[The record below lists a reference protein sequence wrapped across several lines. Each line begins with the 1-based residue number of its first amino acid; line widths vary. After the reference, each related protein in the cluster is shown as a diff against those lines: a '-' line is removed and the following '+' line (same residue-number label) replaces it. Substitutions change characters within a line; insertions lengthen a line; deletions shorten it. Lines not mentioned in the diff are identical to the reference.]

1 MSIPRVIHQ
10 TWKTEAIPPLY
21 QPFVDSV
28 RTHHPGWEH
37 RLWTDA
43 DNLRFIQERFPW
55 FLETFVSYRHDIERA
70 DAVRYFLLY
79 EFGGIYVDLDM
90 ECLRP
95 FDDLVREEGV
105 HFSLEAGP
113 TLVQQVISNA
123 FMAAP
128 PRHPFF
134 HGLIHELADIRGPD
148 VTFGD
153 VFRNTGPDMLHAQCI
168 RRRDEHVIH
177 VIGLDRIC
185 PKGVLSQNVL
195 LPSRDIDEIRERT
208 LLYAIHHNTESW
220 NTQYPAPSAPIP
232 GYTLFR
238 GHDVPGFDIDFV
250 QNPGPSFKTIR
261 AACDAEEGAIGFNFN
276 GYIKGRGG
284 TLERQDGRT
293 SWLKEGVEPW
303 VCIKNDRLDLV
314 RRGS

>member
-1 MSIPRVIHQ
+1 MSVPRVIHQ
-10 TWKTEAIPPLY
+10 TWKTESIPPLY
-21 QPFVDSV
+21 QTYVESV
-28 RTHHPGWEH
+28 RAHHPEWEH

-43 DNLRFIQERFPW
+43 DNLRFIDERFPW
-55 FLETFVSYRHDIERA
+55 FLETFLSYRHDIERA

-95 FDDLVREEGV
+95 FDDLVAEAGV

-113 TLVQQVISNA
+113 TLVQQVTSNA

-134 HGLIHELADIRGPD
+134 HTLIHELADIRGPD

-153 VFRNTGPDMLHAQCI
+153 VFRNTGPDMLHEQCV
-168 RRRDEHVIH
+168 RHRGEHVIH

-185 PKGVLSQNVL
+185 PIGVISQNVL
-195 LPSRDIDEIRERT
+195 LRSRDVDKIRSEK

-220 NTQYPAPSAPIP
+220 NTQYPAPSTPVP

-250 QNPGPSFKTIR
+250 QNPGPSFGAIR
-261 AACDAEEGAIGFNFN
+261 AMCDADDRAIGFNFN

-284 TLERQDGRT
+284 VLERQEGPST
-293 SWLKEGVEPW
+293 WLKEGVEPW
-303 VCIKNDRLDLV
+303 VCIKNDRVDLV
-314 RRGS
+314 RGSP